1 MLKEIQ
7 RLTKSG
13 ILISRSDEHYQS
25 LSKEAVYNRLKQI
38 SSSTKSTETDSTLA
52 SEINRLM
59 TLERQINL
67 KIWHDHSDILNHTYI
82 SFMVSFIY
90 DHANF
95 LTNEEFRETYPK
107 KKPVDVQAVVER
119 PNLYIFGQSGNGY

>member
-1 MLKEIQ
+1 
-7 RLTKSG
+7 
-13 ILISRSDEHYQS
+13 
-25 LSKEAVYNRLKQI
+25 
-38 SSSTKSTETDSTLA
+38 
-52 SEINRLM
+52 M

-119 PNLYIFGQSGNGY
+119 PNLYIFGQSGNGYYIMHMLTKKVSFFSKIQKLNPFSDDIS